1 MRDSRSSLNNN
12 CIFVLP
18 VSDTVEL
25 LLSYRGEEWSNEN
38 INEDRLRSF
47 SDNCEGFNITFFE
60 NANGKI
66 LLVSQ
71 KEQVEDS
78 IEIYFERIDM
88 ESLPCAFF
96 DKGTKTYDN
105 FVIPASTTSMA
116 INISEEGDFMIE
128 WDFEDPE
135 EDVEEDPV
143 EYFDD
148 ENPEDVFDES
158 VVTKPQNII
167 EVKQEPLDDGD
178 ALEEE
183 NKSLKKANEELSS
196 ANEDLHTEAESL
208 RADVTRLE
216 ARIRELEMNPQ
227 SVQNSD
233 DKDKE
238 IIELNRLIRQLAD
251 DRFNDLYVKTQN
263 VEIDS
268 LTESISKQKKV
279 LEEKARSKTKLEQD
293 LAKIESETTEIR
305 ASITELMVNID
316 KAESIQKER
325 SAELDEKQLRI
336 NALLADLGMDMDTL
350 NMYSVDGS
358 LETILSE
365 AESLKNRLEEK
376 LESLIQERQRECD
389 ERSNRLKGS
398 S

>member
-18 VSDTVEL
+18 ASDTVEL
-25 LLSYRGEEWSNEN
+25 LISYRGAEWSNEN
-38 INEDRLRSF
+38 INEERLRSF
-47 SDNCEGFNITFFE
+47 SDDCEGVNITFFE

-66 LLVSQ
+66 LLFSQ
-71 KEQVEDS
+71 KELVEDS

-96 DKGTKTYDN
+96 DKGTKAYDN
-105 FVIPASTTSMA
+105 FAIPASTTSMA
-116 INISEEGDFMIE
+116 INISNEGDFMLE
-128 WDFEDPE
+128 WDFE
-135 EDVEEDPV
+135 EDDSDPV
-143 EYFDD
+143 EYPGDEEPGDD
-148 ENPEDVFDES
+148 IDNI
-158 VVTKPQNII
+158 VVTQPHNKIETNQNSLS
-167 EVKQEPLDDGD
+167 EGD
-178 ALEEE
+178 TLKEE
-183 NKSLKKANEELSS
+183 NMRLKKANEDLSS

-208 RADVTRLE
+208 RADVTKLE

-263 VEIDS
+263 AEIDD